1 MSKGDGSFLAQS
13 AERVV
18 LSFHGRETECGNRQT
33 LREDYELGFEDFESV
48 MSMRPSMRVSML
60 ATQIRSLGC
69 ISKIQIWELSSFR

>member
-13 AERVV
+13 TERVV

-48 MSMRPSMRVSML
+48 MSMRPSMRV
-60 ATQIRSLGC
+60 
-69 ISKIQIWELSSFR
+69 